1 MELDGL
7 TNIFSMSSFDKITT
21 WFVDCSKRDSLK
33 NSFNAYAQRA
43 YTELSMPTLFT
54 MTFVSG
60 DSSYWHEHS
69 SLLRRTG
76 ICISAVLGK
85 TLSKNDALYIGSC
98 VLLNNSIM
106 RRLYLLGF
114 DTFYVQNINNVAI
127 KWAVKDF
134 V

>member
-1 MELDGL
+1 
-7 TNIFSMSSFDKITT
+7 MSPFDKITD
-21 WFVDCSKRDSLK
+21 WFTDYSKRDNLK
-33 NSFNAYAQRA
+33 NSFNTYAQRA
-43 YTELSMPTLFT
+43 YTELSMSTLFT
-54 MTFVSG
+54 MAFVSG

-76 ICISAVLGK
+76 ICIKAVSGK

-98 VLLNNSIM
+98 ILSNKSIM
-106 RRLYLLGF
+106 RQLYLLGF

-134 V
+134 I